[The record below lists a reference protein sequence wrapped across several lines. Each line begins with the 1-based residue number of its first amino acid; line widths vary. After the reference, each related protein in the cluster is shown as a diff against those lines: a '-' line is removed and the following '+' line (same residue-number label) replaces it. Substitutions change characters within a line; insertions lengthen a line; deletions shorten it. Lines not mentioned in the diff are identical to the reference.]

1 MSEGKKAIDV
11 YLNVEDRVRG
21 RLSRILQEF
30 CVDPSPHLWNNLS
43 ENTRRIFM
51 EVAQFCIKRNVG
63 NLPVARAVIKI
74 TRERDVLQ
82 RFKTDHFRLVVYKS
96 TLGRG
101 FQGTVYETTLK
112 ERGKRPKDVATKRI
126 KRTKLKRVD
135 HLVGM
140 IQRGSDL
147 GISPHLYGVFYTA
160 DYIYLVMDK
169 LDGFWGNLWPRM
181 NKDDFHQLAHI
192 FDIMIQHNIYNVDGD
207 YGYRMIDGHRK
218 WYIVDWGVSKV
229 CDDRSEAVEEFQDY
243 FDPSI
248 GMSITPMLQIIRA
261 QMRESLK

>member
-1 MSEGKKAIDV
+1 
-11 YLNVEDRVRG
+11 
-21 RLSRILQEF
+21 
-30 CVDPSPHLWNNLS
+30 
-43 ENTRRIFM
+43 M